1 MVGWRREASGAGC
14 SVSLRTRTVEY
25 LAKVTPGTDLNLPV
39 VGVAAIL
46 ITLFVKMK
54 TPEGSLKEKLARM
67 DWMYVVY
74 SITWT
79 RADILGIVATS

>member
-1 MVGWRREASGAGC
+1 M
-14 SVSLRTRTVEY
+14 
-25 LAKVTPGTDLNLPV
+25 PV

-67 DWMYVVY
+67 DWMYVKR
-74 SITWT
+74 T
-79 RADILGIVATS
+79 DVALISCVLTD